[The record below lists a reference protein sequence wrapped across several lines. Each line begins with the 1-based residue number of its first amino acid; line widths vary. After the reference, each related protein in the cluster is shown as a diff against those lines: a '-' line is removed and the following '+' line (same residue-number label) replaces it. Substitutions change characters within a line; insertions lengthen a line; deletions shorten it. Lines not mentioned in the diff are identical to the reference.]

1 MIDGEIQNE
10 AALLAVRAGIRVP
23 KERLDALEAGLSA
36 VRAARASLAKH
47 DLGLIEPASRFV
59 PPPPR

>member
-10 AALLAVRAGIRVP
+10 AAVLASRAGIRVP
-23 KERLDALEAGLSA
+23 KERLATLEAGLSA
-36 VRAARASLAKH
+36 ARAARTSLGKY

-59 PPPPR
+59 PPPSR